1 MKLISA
7 CSQTTET
14 EHEISAEDEITS
26 EHQSKN
32 YYKAL
37 AATRQMDLEES
48 LRERSDLR
56 QKYEILEEE
65 FNSSK
70 TLWTEVLEES
80 FKENQELQRA
90 NEALKEELIN
100 SRNILTESK
109 KLVELLTDMLEDNG
123 EDTDSKEEEE
133 D

>member
-1 MKLISA
+1 MKLISS

-32 YYKAL
+32 YYKTL

-56 QKYEILEEE
+56 QKYELLEEE

-80 FKENQELQRA
+80 FKENQELQKT
-90 NEALKEELIN
+90 NEALKEELNN
-100 SRNILTESK
+100 SRNILAESK
-109 KLVELLTDMLEDNG
+109 KLVELLTEMLEDG
-123 EDTDSKEEEE
+123 EGNESKDEE